1 MAIENAS
8 RPFFL
13 IASSF
18 TYSRRSLVWIVWKT
32 IVTFYPIGYI
42 KNFFFFFFSNMD
54 LSTWYCCR
62 GLRIAS
68 YLAITN
74 APRQEDGIMNIMSS
88 QFLTDY
94 VVLIV
99 VANTVELKIFN
110 KKMGQHIIMP
120 CWCTHWVWN
129 KRLLVLTECILLSHH
144 LRVRKRKWSKTLA
157 SILRIYT
164 QKISRTMT
172 TFLS

>member
-18 TYSRRSLVWIVWKT
+18 TYNRKPLVWIVWKT
-32 IVTFYPIGYI
+32 TVTFYPIGHI
-42 KNFFFFFFSNMD
+42 KKNFFFFSNMA
-54 LSTWYCCR
+54 LSTWYSCR
-62 GLRIAS
+62 GLRVAS
-68 YLAITN
+68 YVAITDS
-74 APRQEDGIMNIMSS
+74 PRQEDGIMNIMSS

-99 VANTVELKIFN
+99 VANTLELKIFN
-110 KKMGQHIIMP
+110 KKMGQHIILP

-144 LRVRKRKWSKTLA
+144 LTVRKRKWSKTLA